1 MIVIADTSPLNYLV
15 LIGQENLLPKFFGQV
30 IIPQAVFDELND
42 AGASVEVRN
51 WLREI
56 PNWIEIKQIGL
67 ASNASLDIWDTGERE
82 AILLAQELSADLL
95 LVDDKQARQAAVDFG
110 IAITGIL
117 GILDRAAQKD
127 LLDLSE
133 TLDKLQKT
141 SFRASEKLISNLI
154 QLDAERKLKD

>member
-1 MIVIADTSPLNYLV
+1 M
-15 LIGQENLLPKFFGQV
+15 
-30 IIPQAVFDELND
+30 
-42 AGASVEVRN
+42 
-51 WLREI
+51 
-56 PNWIEIKQIGL
+56 
-67 ASNASLDIWDTGERE
+67 DIGERE

-141 SFRASEKLISNLI
+141 SFLASEKLISDLL